1 MGALADQLAVYVVT
15 DSEQI
20 AAAAIAGGAGAV
32 QLRAPGLADR
42 ADRAERELLPLARR
56 IAARCR
62 EAGVLFVVND
72 SVPVAVRS
80 GAGGVH
86 LGQSD
91 RFALARAALP
101 AGAVLGVSLERPW
114 DLVEAEAAGADYVA
128 LTVWGTPTKPAARPL
143 GPAAVRAVAAAA
155 RVPVVG
161 IGGIGPVNAAEV
173 IAAGAAG
180 VAVISAVSGVDDPI
194 AAVGALQSAVRAAKE
209 ERDRA

>member
-32 QLRAPGLADR
+32 QLRAPGLAEPD
-42 ADRAERELLPLARR
+42 LLPLASR

-62 EAGVLFVVND
+62 EAGVLFLVND

-80 GAGGVH
+80 GAAGVH

-91 RFALARAALP
+91 RFAVARAVLP

-161 IGGIGPVNAAEV
+161 IGGIGPANAAEV

-180 VAVISAVSGVDDPI
+180 VAVISAVSGVDDPV